1 MIRVSKDTVELS
13 KDIRLKITINSAVK
27 VNIMIIRF
35 VRRIRLSI
43 R

>member
-1 MIRVSKDTVELS
+1 MIRVSKATVELS